1 MFSFRLLLIT
11 LMIFF
16 GLEAF
21 TQVVPVEIPA
31 AAPAISGIEETIIDI
46 VLNWLKGHPW
56 FASIVLVQSFGRNIF
71 KPLHALIDAFI
82 LSTPGTK
89 DNETWAAFTKSK
101 VYWFIDYMFSLKLP
115 K

>member
-46 VLNWLKGHPW
+46 VLNWLKGKR
-56 FASIVLVQSFGRNIF
+56 S
-71 KPLHALIDAFI
+71 
-82 LSTPGTK
+82 
-89 DNETWAAFTKSK
+89 
-101 VYWFIDYMFSLKLP
+101 
-115 K
+115 